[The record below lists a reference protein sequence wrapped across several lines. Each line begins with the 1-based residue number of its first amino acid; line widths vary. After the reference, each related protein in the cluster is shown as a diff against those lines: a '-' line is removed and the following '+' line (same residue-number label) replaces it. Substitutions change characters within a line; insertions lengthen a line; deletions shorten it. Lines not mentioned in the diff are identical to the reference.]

1 VADTDTFFLRV
12 LFDGR
17 VQGVG
22 FRWSTLTVAKDFAI
36 TGFVKNLPDGKVEL
50 HAEGEEIV
58 VRAFLEALRS
68 KMALFVE
75 GCQVVEERAPQR
87 YEDFSI
93 AY

>member
-1 VADTDTFFLRV
+1 MTEGCR
-12 LFDGR
+12 
-17 VQGVG
+17 GVG

-36 TGFVKNLPDGKVEL
+36 TGFVKNLSDGKVEL

-75 GCQVVEERAPQR
+75 DCQVVEERAPQR